1 MFGLL
6 NKNRLLN
13 LEIEN
18 EKLHLENESLSK
30 KIKDLEEAIQI
41 LATNQAYLASEIASL
56 STDKIQPDNDPMDEY
71 LKKYD
76 DDGSSGGYLN

>member
-18 EKLHLENESLSK
+18 EKLRLENESLSK

-41 LATNQAYLASEIASL
+41 IATNQAYLASEIASL
-56 STDKIQPDNDPMDEY
+56 TTDKSQPDDPMDEY

-76 DDGSSGGYLN
+76 DDDSSGGYLN